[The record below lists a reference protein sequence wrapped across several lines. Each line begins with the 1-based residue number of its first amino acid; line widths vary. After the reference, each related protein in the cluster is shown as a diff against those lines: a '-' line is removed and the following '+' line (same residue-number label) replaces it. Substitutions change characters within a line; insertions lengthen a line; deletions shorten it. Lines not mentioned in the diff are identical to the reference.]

1 MHSLI
6 GCVCICATGSINNIQ
21 SRSIPYLLFFSF
33 LNHFCQISSSAA
45 CFLFY
50 WRGWG
55 PMENTKKFSFYLLLS
70 PFSEFWLFLGIL
82 AFFPW
87 IWLCVEFQTFVN
99 SDFFLGILIF
109 LGGILT
115 FFLEFDF
122 VWNSTFLWIL
132 TFLLDFWLFVNSD
145 FFLGILI
152 FWGGILTFTWD
163 FWLFRNFDIFL
174 RIRTFFLLFWLFLN
188 SEFF

>member
-1 MHSLI
+1 MCLHLCNWIDQQHPVQIDPYRSLI
-6 GCVCICATGSINNIQ
+6 FCFS
-21 SRSIPYLLFFSF
+21 LF
-33 LNHFCQISSSAA
+33 LIICQISSSAA

-55 PMENTKKFSFYLLLS
+55 PLENTKKFSFYLLLS

-87 IWLCVEFQTFVN
+87 IWLCVEFQTF
-99 SDFFLGILIF
+99 G
-109 LGGILT
+109 
-115 FFLEFDF
+115 
-122 VWNSTFLWIL
+122 
-132 TFLLDFWLFVNSD
+132 NSD

-163 FWLFRNFDIFL
+163 FWLFRNSDIFL